1 MRLPF
6 LLHAEGV
13 GECAHLHREMGGW
26 GEAPPEVQGE
36 EPCRVWAEPKRN
48 ISAFARQRRA
58 NSSRQLLGDRSRT
71 GFMMS
76 EKCIQRKKATDSLLH
91 TAHRS

>member
-13 GECAHLHREMGGW
+13 GESVHLPREMGGW

-48 ISAFARQRRA
+48 ISDFARQRRA
-58 NSSRQLLGDRSRT
+58 NSRCLLFGDCGRT
-71 GFMMS
+71 GWLY
-76 EKCIQRKKATDSLLH
+76 EKRIQCKKATDSLLH
-91 TAHRS
+91 TA